1 MDKKFDSGGIVFM
14 VGLLL
19 LLALQLFWT
28 APGVPLLAYS
38 DFLRLVDAHA
48 VDNLAISPTR
58 ITGEL
63 RLERA
68 KTMLPAS
75 EAAAF
80 GAEPAPYYFATTR
93 VADDALP
100 SRLASAGVRYS
111 GALDSNWGGALLGWL
126 APLVLFVMVW
136 QFMMRRGG
144 GARDFMGIGRS
155 RAQVYVQRETSATF
169 NDIAGIDEAKKELQQ
184 IVSFL
189 CHPERYR
196 RLGGKIPKGILIV
209 GAPGTGKT
217 LLAKALAGEAG
228 VPFFSISGSSFV
240 EMFVGV
246 GAARVRDLFEQA
258 QRQAPCIVFID
269 ELDALGK
276 VRGASPVS
284 GNDEREQTLNQLLVE
299 MDGFEANAGVILLA
313 ATNRPETLD
322 PALLRP
328 GRFDRHIAIDR
339 PDLVG
344 RRQILA
350 VHTRKVPLAPDVD
363 LDELAARTP
372 GCVGAD
378 LANIVNE
385 AALHAAEADRP
396 SVAMADFD
404 EAIDRAL
411 AGSERKSRVM
421 NAQEKQTIAWHEA
434 GHALVAQSRAHCDP
448 VKKVS
453 IIPRGVA
460 ALGYT
465 QQVPT
470 EDRYVLRRSEL
481 LDRLDALLGGWV
493 SEALV
498 FGDVSTGAQNDLERA
513 TAMAWHMVARYGM
526 SERIGLANCADH
538 DGMARSLAGADG
550 PRCGEQ
556 TAQRIDDEVRRLLNE
571 AHERV
576 AHTLAERREALDRI
590 ARRLLERE
598 VLEHDELVALIAGES
613 APDGS
618 AEQSAENPSDTKK
631 SRSVEP
637 AA

>member
-1 MDKKFDSGGIVFM
+1 MERKFDPGSIVLFIG
-14 VGLLL
+14 VLV
-19 LLALQLFWT
+19 LLAAQVLWLT
-28 APGVPLLAYS
+28 PTVPAIPYS
-38 DFLRLVDAHA
+38 DFQRLLAENE
-48 VDNLAISPTR
+48 VDNLVVTPTR
-58 ITGEL
+58 ISGEL
-63 RLERA
+63 RSEQA
-68 KTMLPAS
+68 KATLPAS
-75 EAAAF
+75 DAAAF
-80 GAEPAPYYFATTR
+80 TGGKAPYPFTTIR
-93 VADDALP
+93 IADESLLA
-100 SRLASAGVRYS
+100 RLTAAGVHYR
-111 GALDSNWGGALLGWL
+111 GALDSNWSDLLLAWI
-126 APLVLFVMVW
+126 APLVLFVIVW
-136 QFMMRRGG
+136 QFLMRRGG
-144 GARDFMGIGRS
+144 GARDFMSIGRS
-155 RAQVYVQRETSATF
+155 RAHIYLQQATGTTF

-276 VRGASPVS
+276 VRGANPVS

-299 MDGFEANAGVILLA
+299 MDGFQPNAGVILLA

-339 PDLVG
+339 PDLNG
-344 RRQILA
+344 RQQILA
-350 VHTRKVPLAPDVD
+350 VHTRGMPLAPDVD
-363 LDELAARTP
+363 LEEVAARTP

-385 AALHAAEADRP
+385 AALHAAEADREN
-396 SVAMADFD
+396 VGTADFD

-421 NAQEKQTIAWHEA
+421 NAQEKVTIAYHEA
-434 GHALVAQSRAHCDP
+434 GHALVAQSRVHCDP

-453 IIPRGVA
+453 MIPRGVA

-481 LDRLDALLGGWV
+481 LDRLDVLLGGRV
-493 SEALV
+493 SEELV
-498 FGDVSTGAQNDLERA
+498 FGDVSTGAESDLERA
-513 TAMAWHMVARYGM
+513 TTMAWHMVARYGM
-526 SERIGLANCADH
+526 SERLGLANCTDNGATRH
-538 DGMARSLAGADG
+538 RSWRESKGRIPLRTRPSSSTTNCAG
-550 PRCGEQ
+550 C
-556 TAQRIDDEVRRLLNE
+556 
-571 AHERV
+571 
-576 AHTLAERREALDRI
+576 
-590 ARRLLERE
+590 
-598 VLEHDELVALIAGES
+598 
-613 APDGS
+613 
-618 AEQSAENPSDTKK
+618 
-631 SRSVEP
+631 
-637 AA
+637 